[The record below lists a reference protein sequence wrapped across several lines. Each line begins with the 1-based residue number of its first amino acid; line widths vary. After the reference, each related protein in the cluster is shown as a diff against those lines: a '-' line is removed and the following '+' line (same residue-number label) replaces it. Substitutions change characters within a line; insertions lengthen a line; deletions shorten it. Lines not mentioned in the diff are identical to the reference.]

1 MEDSVV
7 RQYAERILFLSILLI
22 STSVTA
28 NAATIK
34 VAMLNAGSDGAQM
47 VFEPDFI
54 EAKVGDTIEFVVT
67 DTLHQP
73 VSLNVPKG
81 ANTWHA
87 EVSQG
92 ATVKLNKAGVYVF
105 ICETHKPLGMMGVI
119 QVGGSKENLTEA
131 TEAAEEFLEEV
142 AMNKERLTNA
152 LAKVK

>member
-1 MEDSVV
+1 MRRFS
-7 RQYAERILFLSILLI
+7 ERIFFLFILLI

-34 VAMLNAGSDGAQM
+34 VAMLNTGSDGGQM

-54 EAKVGDTIEFVVT
+54 EAKIGDTIEFVVT
-67 DTLHQP
+67 DALHQTA
-73 VSLNVPKG
+73 SFNIPKG

-87 EVSQG
+87 EVSKG
-92 ATVKLNKAGVYVF
+92 VTVKLNKAGVYVF
-105 ICETHKPLGMMGVI
+105 ICETHKPLGMTGVI
-119 QVGGSKENLTEA
+119 QVGASKENLEEA
-131 TEAAEEFLEEV
+131 TEASEELLEEV